1 MDTVCRPV
9 LSKSCTSVGQA
20 GYPIQIG
27 KLHFQPHEENSLKTT
42 PRYKY
47 KFNITYSAEE
57 LDFYEDTYMTW
68 LRGISK
74 INAAKFQISR

>member
-1 MDTVCRPV
+1 MP
-9 LSKSCTSVGQA
+9 
-20 GYPIQIG
+20 
-27 KLHFQPHEENSLKTT
+27 N
-42 PRYKY
+42 YKY